1 MANLTARKFRR
12 QRRDS
17 RSTTFSRTTSIR
29 FARRQGGPIPM
40 DAAMPDTSRTAAGR
54 ELQAFFLNR
63 HRTQPSGIAAA
74 HQATFASRPTSPTN
88 HARPS
93 NYHGRCFKLSKHAM
107 GHNGRDQRL
116 AAIREPHRPIL
127 LRVRCIAL
135 FGAGAAEAET
145 LHLTTETIVPTQRAR
160 TPARIAR
167 ESRQRTEQTSTAR
180 IHPAIRTTNDRF
192 QRLDAASALSVTP
205 RRLAIRPIAARRRPA
220 TISI

>member
-107 GHNGRDQRL
+107 GHNASNQRL
-116 AAIREPHRPIL
+116 ATKGLSTPSDFIASPLHCFVRP
-127 LRVRCIAL
+127 
-135 FGAGAAEAET
+135 GT
-145 LHLTTETIVPTQRAR
+145 
-160 TPARIAR
+160 
-167 ESRQRTEQTSTAR
+167 
-180 IHPAIRTTNDRF
+180 
-192 QRLDAASALSVTP
+192 
-205 RRLAIRPIAARRRPA
+205 RRPECA
-220 TISI
+220 R

>member
-107 GHNGRDQRL
+107 GHNASNQRL
-116 AAIREPHRPIL
+116 A
-127 LRVRCIAL
+127 
-135 FGAGAAEAET
+135 T
-145 LHLTTETIVPTQRAR
+145 K
-160 TPARIAR
+160 
-167 ESRQRTEQTSTAR
+167 
-180 IHPAIRTTNDRF
+180 
-192 QRLDAASALSVTP
+192 
-205 RRLAIRPIAARRRPA
+205 
-220 TISI
+220 